1 MTKAV
6 FLRWSRHEGLTA
18 HGAGGAGVLLVG
30 TAAVLPGWYREGWI
44 WESPVQATM
53 GASLAVIASAVSV
66 ALAVGAQRQR
76 VKHRTAV
83 AAGLLFVRSG
93 ANVIPVFISP

>member
-1 MTKAV
+1 MA
-6 FLRWSRHEGLTA
+6 LA
-18 HGAGGAGVLLVG
+18 AAGVLLVV
-30 TAAVLPGWYREGWI
+30 TAAVLPGWCRESWI

-66 ALAVGAQRQR
+66 ALAVGEQRQR

-83 AAGLLFVRSG
+83 AAGSALMVVVILGGHLFLRSG
-93 ANVIPVFISP
+93 ANVIAVLISP

>member
-1 MTKAV
+1 MRVSIPMA
-6 FLRWSRHEGLTA
+6 LA
-18 HGAGGAGVLLVG
+18 AAGVLLVG
-30 TAAVLPGWYREGWI
+30 AVAVLPGWYRQGWI

-53 GASLAVIASAVSV
+53 GASLAVIASAVSL

-76 VKHRTAV
+76 VKYRTAV
-83 AAGLLFVRSG
+83 AAGSALLVVVILGGLLFVRSG